1 VLVDRISEFNVSD
14 TVTVDN
20 IGAGAT
26 AAKFLADNG
35 HRRLLVTASHMSFT
49 PIRER
54 YKGAHDEMCQHGGS
68 VELVELGPDPRKGA
82 EILAK
87 WLDAHPLPSAI
98 FATTDVTTLAV
109 LTCMSAM
116 LIDLP
121 DQISV
126 VGFDDYEWMQARRTG
141 ITAIKQP
148 VDAIAKSV
156 WAQLKIRIT
165 GDDGKIVNIVHDC
178 DLVVRQSVQ
187 KLQGHKACSPTAI
200 SLEGM

>member
-35 HRRLLVTASHMSFT
+35 HRRLLVTASNMSFT

-54 YKGAHDEMCQHGGS
+54 YKGAHDEMCKHGGS
-68 VELVELGPDPRKGA
+68 VELIELGPDPRKGA

-109 LTCMSAM
+109 LTCMSTL

-156 WAQLKIRIT
+156 WAQLKRRIA
-165 GDDGKIVNIVHDC
+165 GDDGKIVNIIHDC

-187 KLQGHKACSPTAI
+187 KLQNHKACSPTTI